1 MGHQTNE
8 MVGEFDGPKGITK
21 YSYSPSMVIKV
32 AFHWSLGRILIWWYP
47 LFKYI
52 FDNSFD
58 QEILFSKSS
67 RRCIGKWYLTISFL
81 WHEYR

>member
-32 AFHWSLGRILIWWYP
+32 AFH
-47 LFKYI
+47 
-52 FDNSFD
+52 
-58 QEILFSKSS
+58 
-67 RRCIGKWYLTISFL
+67 
-81 WHEYR
+81 